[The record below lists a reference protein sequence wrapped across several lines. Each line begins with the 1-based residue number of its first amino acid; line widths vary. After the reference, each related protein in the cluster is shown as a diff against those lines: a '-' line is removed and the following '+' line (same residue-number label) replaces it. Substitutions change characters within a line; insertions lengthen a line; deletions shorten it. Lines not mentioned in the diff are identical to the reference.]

1 MELTVLLRWNSN
13 DIFMDSEDSQDNAWT
28 HKQFLEPKGTQWTQ
42 KKNWKILMLFHWA
55 HLEELFKSFKVFSVS
70 MSLTGRTGLTL
81 ANWEFFS
88 YNWAYYRNRKK
99 HISNVITKNFLG
111 TYN

>member
-42 KKNWKILMLFHWA
+42 KKK
-55 HLEELFKSFKVFSVS
+55 LEDTNAFSLGSF
-70 MSLTGRTGLTL
+70 R
-81 ANWEFFS
+81 
-88 YNWAYYRNRKK
+88 
-99 HISNVITKNFLG
+99 G
-111 TYN
+111 TF